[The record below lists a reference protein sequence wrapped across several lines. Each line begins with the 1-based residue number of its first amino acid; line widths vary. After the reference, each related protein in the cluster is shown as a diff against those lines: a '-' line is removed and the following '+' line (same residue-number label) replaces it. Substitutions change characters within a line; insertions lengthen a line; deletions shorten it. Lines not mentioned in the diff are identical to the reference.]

1 MESNELNDRL
11 EQLLSSAE
19 AASSEGLAEEA
30 IKKCEAAL
38 ELLDYNFDEDCK
50 YSPADFLMIAGHAC
64 WEEGDL
70 ESSLRYYRQA
80 SDADPERLDAA
91 VAMGV
96 ALFHL
101 GRFVSAAQCFEL
113 VTVEDPEIA
122 EAWYYLGLLAL
133 RERKHA
139 LADIFFGRAHDREP
153 TRWPLPTFLEAA
165 KIEELLN
172 RILNDLPDDVRASL
186 SNVALI
192 LEEQIPEEI
201 IHSQTPAIDPLAM
214 GLFDGV
220 PLPDQSTFGVET
232 DITRILIFSD
242 NIALIASDETK
253 LYEELAITLHHEI
266 GHFLGLDEE
275 ELAAR
280 GLD

>member
-1 MESNELNDRL
+1 MDSNELNERL
-11 EQLLSSAE
+11 EQLHNSAE

-30 IKKCEAAL
+30 IKKCQTAL

-50 YSPADFLMIAGHAC
+50 YAPSDFLMIAGHAC
-64 WEEGDL
+64 WEDGDL
-70 ESSLRYYRQA
+70 ESALRYYRQA
-80 SDADPERLDAA
+80 SESDPERLDSA

-96 ALFHL
+96 SLFHL

-133 RERKHA
+133 RDRKHE
-139 LADIFFGRAHDREP
+139 LADIFFARANEREP
-153 TRWPLPTFLEAA
+153 ARWLKPKFLEPEA
-165 KIEELLN
+165 IEK
-172 RILNDLPDDVRASL
+172 ILNNIFNELPPDVRESL
-186 SNVALI
+186 SNVAII
-192 LEEQIPEEI
+192 LEDQMPDEI
-201 IHSQTPAIDPLAM
+201 IHSSNPPIDPLAM

-220 PLPDQSTFGVET
+220 PLPEQSAFGVET
-232 DITRILIFSD
+232 DVTRILIFSE
-242 NIALIASDETK
+242 NIALAASDEKK
-253 LYEELAITLHHEI
+253 LMEELDITLRHEI